1 MIILNAEKTSLPQ
14 MLSSAKI
21 PARTESER
29 GFLLKQKL
37 REHVEYICIKT
48 DEPTKQKVRFAQGT
62 SRNSYIVANINAF
75 NVFIVV
81 IPRYL
86 TTKMCDVQYIRQVMG

>member
-1 MIILNAEKTSLPQ
+1 MIILNAEETKVFQ

-37 REHVEYICIKT
+37 RGHVEYICIKT
-48 DEPTKQKVRFAQGT
+48 DEPTKQKVRFAQRT
-62 SRNSYIVANINAF
+62 SRNSYII
-75 NVFIVV
+75 
-81 IPRYL
+81 
-86 TTKMCDVQYIRQVMG
+86 